1 MIQATATTSAT
12 PEEVFRHLAVPEAW
26 GAWGKFPTPAKQVRK
41 GDTTTYGVGT
51 VKKIW
56 PASEQTVAYEPYSHF
71 GYIALAGLPV
81 RRYRS
86 DVFLEARGS
95 GTAIRWEAVFEPL
108 VPGTRPLLRFSLG
121 LMLKAFVKW
130 LPAHVEHCPPDC
142 PARRAGDM
150 ERTI

>member
-1 MIQATATTSAT
+1 MIQATATTSAA

-26 GAWGKFPTPAKQVRK
+26 GAWGKFPMAARQTRQ
-41 GDTTTYGVGT
+41 GDTTPYGVGT
-51 VKKIW
+51 VKKIG

-86 DVFLEARGS
+86 DVHLEARGP

-108 VPGTRPLLRFSLG
+108 IPGTRGLLGFVLG
-121 LMLKAFVKW
+121 RMLKSFVRW
-130 LPAHVEHCPPDC
+130 LPAHLADCPADC
-142 PARRAGDM
+142 PARRAGV
-150 ERTI
+150 I